1 MEIQQVRKFI
11 KLIPESIWKK
21 IYSKCQKESKNWS
34 EFGWHNIK
42 YYKNVPPNMGTQLQK
57 DNRDLLEIPYER
69 KVFYPRPL
77 FRFSLG
83 EEYPVAYFASE
94 FIVALAET
102 IPQFRSDEKLR
113 YEKQMNQYLADKLNA
128 HPDQYGFPLSFKINK
143 DAVILNLSKA
153 NNILFTNIENIE
165 SWNWGKGYLF
175 DIISSRDK
183 DVYPLTIEIA
193 KAAFSKGFDGII
205 FNSVRKPNDIMVSSY
220 IAVLFKKKS
229 FFRLRKMDNR

>member
-1 MEIQQVRKFI
+1 MEIKQLRKFI
-11 KLIPESIWKK
+11 QLVPESIWKN

-57 DNRDLLEIPYER
+57 DDRNLLEIPYDR

-102 IPQFRSDEKLR
+102 IPIFRSDEKLS
-113 YEKQMNQYLADKLNA
+113 YEKQMNHYLVGKLNA
-128 HPDQYGFPLSFKINK
+128 RPDQYGFPLSFKINT
-143 DAVILNLSKA
+143 DSVILNLSKA
-153 NNILFTNIENIE
+153 NNMLFTYIENID
-165 SWNWGKGYLF
+165 SWNWRKGYLF

-183 DVYPLTIEIA
+183 NVYPLTIEIA
-193 KAAFSKGFDGII
+193 KAAFSKGFGGII
-205 FNSVRKPNDIMVSSY
+205 FNSVRKPNDIMVSPY
-220 IAVLFKKKS
+220 IAVLFKEKS
-229 FFRLRKMDNR
+229 FFRLRKLVNR